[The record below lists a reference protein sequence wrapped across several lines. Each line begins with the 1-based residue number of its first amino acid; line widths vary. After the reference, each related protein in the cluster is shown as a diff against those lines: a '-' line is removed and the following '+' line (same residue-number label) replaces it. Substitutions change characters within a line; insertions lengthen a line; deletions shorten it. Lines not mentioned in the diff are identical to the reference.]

1 MSGLC
6 ILGGFV
12 SLNQIKHK
20 IKPIKFMIDEKRQGR
35 RNGNLV
41 KIDGK
46 KFPIFSFGYDSH
58 PPTIGPNENPICLK
72 FLLFIYLF
80 LFILFYF

>member
-1 MSGLC
+1 
-6 ILGGFV
+6 
-12 SLNQIKHK
+12 
-20 IKPIKFMIDEKRQGR
+20 MIDEKRQGR

-72 FLLFIYLF
+72 FLLFIF
-80 LFILFYF
+80 LFILFYFLI